1 MVIAV
6 VIASPDSDRDEAIP
20 FIAFFTL
27 TAYCDYIIILKML
40 RTLKIT
46 LTALLCM
53 AAINDF
59 CSGQAAGTVRSIAF
73 VNTDANAD
81 SLFKQSQ
88 QALAKGDWPA
98 CVKCMQDL
106 LEKYPDKSITVETN
120 LYTGASFYC
129 HNFLMGMPPEG
140 VSAYRSIFDARA
152 ARLFDTAMFR
162 KDVSELRKITALYPA
177 STYALPSAMSAASL
191 LVTNGNL
198 TDARE
203 TLENLQNYAIDTRK
217 EIEPARI
224 AQLGLIYN
232 KLKDK
237 PALQA
242 LIDYTIKNCPDIYA
256 TVADG
261 SENLR
266 NYLENLLNRTPNPP
280 APVAQNEPD
289 KITWPA
295 FCGNNLRNAQ
305 MADFSQLPQKK
316 WSIPLP
322 SSTYA
327 PIRFKPSASGGFFY
341 QGDPRYT
348 PFFPILM
355 DGKVFIHNGAALYAY
370 DIFSSKD
377 NPLLWQHIENN
388 PNLILFDE
396 KVIYSGAIYNNK
408 LLYVNLVGSIW
419 REDLQLGWLHVKMP
433 FPCRSL
439 MAFDIN
445 TGKIAWRIGGD
456 VSKTE
461 FLAHSSF
468 PIPPAVEGN
477 CLYVPAVYAALATD
491 PPEQYLFCLD
501 AETGQLKWKTFIAS
515 GFLEINLFNSPAR
528 EQVASPVTVW
538 EDLLLFCS
546 NSGAIAGI
554 NKYTGEVIWK
564 RTYDQYKILPTR
576 DDSIEK
582 TPTGWMNNPILI
594 DNGTAYFAPADS
606 PNLLAV
612 NARTGKLAWQWPG
625 NIGIVNPSR
634 HMLGIKNSK
643 LVITN
648 DVEQLSLSTLEK
660 DKGRLTG
667 RTMLSGG
674 ERIAGRG
681 FIAGNNIYLPTS
693 KGLYQID
700 IDDNKKQSVIS
711 WEKNSSQECG
721 NMLAFENMAI
731 TTSLG
736 FLNIY
741 MSGQVLEDY
750 LRKTAEKYQDD
761 PAALYNYAQALS
773 SSAKYDNAEI
783 YLKKIIQITKDK
795 PADEKE
801 NIRQKSISLLCEITI
816 KKSGLLWNDG
826 KKETVP
832 GMLLAVR
839 DIAGDQYNYTR
850 LTLALC
856 YYYEN
861 DGKYEPVIDEMQKL
875 ISKFPDGLYEAGNIR
890 IIAREKIQRMISM
903 AGDKAYE
910 KYETQARTLFT
921 EASRKKNVDIL
932 KKTVLLYPN
941 SRAAEESAMFLA
953 EEYMARDKLSEAA
966 ETLQYFRRDFPK
978 SRFIPEAMLKL
989 AALSEKN
996 GLYAT
1001 AERIYSGLLKDYS
1014 DAFVKIDSV
1023 DTNIGTI
1030 VKKKLAEKPYSEMPT
1045 PDFPEKRL
1053 GNRLGMKPS
1062 WSVPLRNTDSL
1073 RMSVTGA
1080 GYASKQWEK
1089 QVIFSDDQ
1097 MILSVSTDNGTVL
1110 WKLNMPA
1117 PSINSGFANDKLI
1130 LAYNDK
1136 LMAYDPKGARIW
1148 LFPANNITRQAIITD
1163 AATYILTFD
1172 GAEQNNMF
1180 ITAVDNMTGTESW
1193 KTSLHCRTL
1202 LEMQFYN
1209 DLIFIPLGPLNKLAV
1224 YDAVFGTEY
1233 ALISLPAE
1241 IRKIVPAGRNRLC
1254 VLTRTEEIY
1263 CFETGTGKLLW
1274 KIKAEG
1280 ASETII
1286 ATDENSLACCLTSK
1300 TGGNFDNIL
1309 LIDLTS
1315 GTIKQID
1322 LPLNTKIKQFNVQN
1336 GVLYTVVSTASP
1348 NRFATNI
1355 LQITAYNM
1363 KDGSLKWTYPQQIAS
1378 DTANYSAKFNGNRIL
1393 LVNVLFSRRDAL
1405 VNVIAEVLNADTGA
1419 SSNKQIIRL
1428 ETRNVNIDLFNGD
1441 LYITADG
1448 TVSRYES
1455 QE

>member
-1 MVIAV
+1 M
-6 VIASPDSDRDEAIP
+6 
-20 FIAFFTL
+20 F
-27 TAYCDYIIILKML
+27 
-40 RTLKIT
+40 RTLKIF

-88 QALAKGDWPA
+88 LALAKEDWLA
-98 CVKCMQDL
+98 CVKCTQDL
-106 LEKYPDKSITVETN
+106 LEKYPDKSITIEPN
-120 LYTGASFYC
+120 LYTGASYYC
-129 HNFLMGMPPEG
+129 HNFLMGMPPAG
-140 VSAYRSIFDARA
+140 VSAYRSVFDARA

-162 KDVSELRKITALYPA
+162 KDIVELRKITTLYPA

-191 LVTNGNL
+191 LVTNGSL

-203 TLENLQNYAIDTRK
+203 ILENLQNYAVDTRK

-242 LIDYTIKNCPDIYA
+242 LLDYTVKNCPDIYA

-261 SENLR
+261 SEKLSD
-266 NYLENLLNRTPNPP
+266 YLANLLSRTPNPP
-280 APVAQNEPD
+280 APAAQNEPD

-295 FCGNNLRNAQ
+295 FCGNNLRDAQ
-305 MADFSQLPQKK
+305 MADFSELPQKK
-316 WSIPLP
+316 WSIPIP
-322 SSTYA
+322 ASTYS
-327 PIRFKPSASGGFFY
+327 PIRFKPSSAGGFFT

-348 PFFPILM
+348 PFFPILI

-370 DIFSSKD
+370 DIISSKD

-396 KVIYSGAIYNNK
+396 KVIYSGAIYNDK

-456 VSKTE
+456 VSKTA
-461 FLAHSSF
+461 FLSHASF
-468 PIPPAVEGN
+468 PTPPAVEGD
-477 CLYVPAVYAALATD
+477 CLYAPAVYTALATD
-491 PPEQYLFCLD
+491 PPEQYLICLD
-501 AETGQLKWKTFIAS
+501 AETGQLKWKTFVAS

-528 EQVASPVTVW
+528 EQAASPVTVW

-564 RTYDQYKILPTR
+564 RTYDQYRILPTR
-576 DDSIEK
+576 DDYIEK
-582 TPTGWMNNPILI
+582 SPTGWMNNPILV
-594 DNGTAYFAPADS
+594 DNGTAYIAPTDS
-606 PNLLAV
+606 PNLLAID
-612 NARTGKLAWQWPG
+612 ARTGKLNWQWPG
-625 NIGIVNPSR
+625 TIGLVNPSR
-634 HMLGIKNSK
+634 FMLGIKNSK
-643 LVITN
+643 LIVTN
-648 DVEQLSLSTLEK
+648 DAEQLSLSTLDK
-660 DKGRLTG
+660 DKGRLIG

-674 ERIAGRG
+674 ERITGRG
-681 FIAGNNIYLPTS
+681 FITGSNIYLPTT

-700 IDDNKKQSVIS
+700 IADNKKQSVIS
-711 WEKNSSQECG
+711 WEKNPSQECG
-721 NMLAFENMAI
+721 NMLAFENMAL

-741 MSGQVLEDY
+741 MTGQVLEDY
-750 LRKTAEKYQDD
+750 LRKTAEKNPND

-783 YLKKIIQITKDK
+783 YLEKIIQLTKNK
-795 PADEKE
+795 PADEAQ
-801 NIRQKSISLLCEITI
+801 NVRQKTVSLLCEIAI
-816 KKSGLLWNDG
+816 KKAGLLWDEG

-832 GMLLAVR
+832 GILLSVR
-839 DIAGDQYNYTR
+839 DISSGQYDYTR
-850 LTLALC
+850 ITMALC

-861 DGKYEPVIDEMQKL
+861 DGKYESVIDEMQKL
-875 ISKFPDGLYEAGNIR
+875 ISRFPDGIYEAGNIR
-890 IIAREKIQRMISM
+890 ITAREKIQKMISM
-903 AGDKAYE
+903 TGSKAYE
-910 KYETQARTLFT
+910 KYEIQARTLFT

-932 KKTVLLYPN
+932 KKIVLLYPN

-966 ETLQYFRRDFPK
+966 ETLQYFRRDFPESK
-978 SRFIPEAMLKL
+978 FIPEAMLKL

-996 GLYAT
+996 GLYT
-1001 AERIYSGLLKDYS
+1001 AAKRIYSSLMRDYS
-1014 DAFVKIDSV
+1014 GAFVKIDSV
-1023 DTNIGTI
+1023 DTNIGTL
-1030 VKKKLAEKPYSEMPT
+1030 VKRKLAERPYSEMPER
-1045 PDFPEKRL
+1045 DFPEKQF

-1080 GYASKQWEK
+1080 KYASKQWEK
-1089 QVIFSDDQ
+1089 QAIFSDDQ
-1097 MILSVSTDNGTVL
+1097 MILSVSTDTGTVL

-1136 LMAYDPKGARIW
+1136 IMAYDSKSVRLW
-1148 LFPANNITRQAIITD
+1148 LFPTNNITRQAVITD
-1163 AATYILTFD
+1163 TTTYILTFD
-1172 GAEQNNMF
+1172 GADQNNMF
-1180 ITAVDNMTGTESW
+1180 IIAVDNTTGTESW

-1233 ALISLPAE
+1233 ALMSLPAE
-1241 IRKIVPAGRNRLC
+1241 IRRVVPTDGNRLC
-1254 VLTRTEEIY
+1254 VLTRNEEIY
-1263 CFETGTGKLLW
+1263 CFETGSGKLLW
-1274 KIKAEG
+1274 KVKMEG
-1280 ASETII
+1280 ASETLME
-1286 ATDENSLACCLTSK
+1286 ADENNLACCITSR
-1300 TGGNFDNIL
+1300 TGGNFDNVI
-1309 LIDLTS
+1309 LIDLAA
-1315 GTIKQID
+1315 GTVKQID
-1322 LPLNTKIKQFNVQN
+1322 LPLNTKVKQFNMRDD
-1336 GVLYTVVSTASP
+1336 VLYTMVSTASS

-1363 KDGSLKWTYPQQIAS
+1363 KDGSQKWTYPQQIAS
-1378 DTANYSAKFNGNRIL
+1378 ETSNYSAKFSGNRIL

-1419 SSNKQIIRL
+1419 SSHKQIIRL